1 MAAYI
6 AEWVAGG
13 DMPKKMRASCAVD
26 RTNHYHH
33 LPFMSGADLITATH
47 VPKLLSQ
54 GWLKFFEFRP
64 FEVVVAMTES
74 GAMNFENVVSHCLF
88 IDKSWYP
95 DTFTEIFGRQ
105 NVGSIHGFMYKYIK
119 SLILSLF
126 AVESLKEHLLPEINR
141 FARTTLTSWS
151 GQPSIEVKDAT
162 AAMIFELTAKKL
174 ISYDPITCSSNLNEN
189 FVAFIEGLISFPINI
204 PGTAYYKCIQG
215 QKNAMRVLKKMIEER
230 RFSPER
236 RKGDFFDR
244 VIDELQKDRSMLMEV
259 IALDLIFVLLF
270 ASYETTSLALTMAIK
285 YLSEHPQLLDKLTVL
300 NETVRLSKKLEISLV
315 AGKKKN

>member
-1 MAAYI
+1 MHIYEI
-6 AEWVAGG
+6 TSQKSG
-13 DMPKKMRASCAVD
+13 
-26 RTNHYHH
+26 H
-33 LPFMSGADLITATH
+33 LPFHLNRIGALPTTHFNYEASSSAGNHENCCKRCFGRDSITTAAVTAG
-47 VPKLLSQ
+47 PGCCQYICDKQ
-54 GWLKFFEFRP
+54 EGR
-64 FEVVVAMTES
+64 
-74 GAMNFENVVSHCLF
+74 LF
-88 IDKSWYP
+88 QSWYP

-126 AVESLKEHLLPEINR
+126 GVESLKEHLLPEINR
-141 FARTTLTSWS
+141 FAHTTLTSWS

-174 ISYDPITCSSNLNEN
+174 ISYDPITCSSSNLREK

-215 QKNAMRVLKKMIEER
+215 RKNAMRVLKKMIEQR
-230 RFSPER
+230 RSSPER

-244 VIDELQKDRSMLMEV
+244 VIDELQKDRSMLTEAT
-259 IALDLIFVLLF
+259 ALDLIFVLLF

-285 YLSEHPQLLDKLTVL
+285 YLSEHPQVLDKLT
-300 NETVRLSKKLEISLV
+300 SLV